1 MATVIGVFDARD
13 RCEQAVRA
21 LRQRGFGDNEISVL
35 ARGQQ
40 KQGGAGGAGGGGG
53 DMEAGPDVGEGVTWG
68 GTLGG
73 LAGLLAGIGALT
85 IPGIGPVV
93 AAGPLAA
100 TLGGAV
106 TGGVAGG
113 LLDLGIPEDRG
124 RAFEQDLKAGKML
137 AVVQTDATRLEE
149 ASQIL
154 RENGAN
160 RVEAHVGSQRAARLA
175 RGKGE
180 GKG

>member
-1 MATVIGVFDARD
+1 MATVIGVFDTRD
-13 RCEQAVRA
+13 RCEQAVRS
-21 LRQRGFGDNEISVL
+21 LRQRGFRENEISVL

-40 KQGGAGGAGGGGG
+40 RRGAAGGRDDA
-53 DMEAGPDVGEGVTWG
+53 EAGVDVGEGVTWG

-85 IPGIGPVV
+85 IPGVGPVV

-124 RAFEQDLKAGKML
+124 RAIEEDLKAGKML
-137 AVVQTDATRLEE
+137 AVVQTGSDRLEE
-149 ASQIL
+149 ASQVL
-154 RENGAN
+154 RDEGAN
-160 RVEAHVGSQRAARLA
+160 RVEAHVGSGRAARMA
-175 RGKGE
+175 KGQ
-180 GKG
+180 GDGNAGR

>member
-1 MATVIGVFDARD
+1 MATVIGVFDTRD
-13 RCEQAVRA
+13 RCEQAVRT
-21 LRQRGFGDNEISVL
+21 LRARGFRDNEISVL
-35 ARGQQ
+35 ARGEQ
-40 KQGGAGGAGGGGG
+40 KRGAAGGGG
-53 DMEAGPDVGEGVTWG
+53 DFEAGADVGEGVTWG

-113 LLDLGIPEDRG
+113 LLDLGVPEDRG

-137 AVVQTDATRLEE
+137 AVVQTDAGRLEE
-149 ASQIL
+149 ASQVL
-154 RENGAN
+154 RDNGAN
-160 RVEAHVGSQRAARLA
+160 RVEAHVGSQRAARMA
-175 RGKGE
+175 RGKGN
-180 GKG
+180 GNG

>member
-1 MATVIGVFDARD
+1 MATVIGVFDTRD
-13 RCEQAVRA
+13 RCEQAVRT
-21 LRQRGFGDNEISVL
+21 LRQRGFRDDEISVL
-35 ARGQQ
+35 AKGQERRGRG
-40 KQGGAGGAGGGGG
+40 GGADA
-53 DMEAGPDVGEGVTWG
+53 EVGPDVGEGVTWG

-113 LLDLGIPEDRG
+113 LIDLGIPEDRG
-124 RAFEQDLKAGKML
+124 RAFEADLKAGKML
-137 AVVQTDATRLEE
+137 AVVQTDTNRLEE
-149 ASQIL
+149 ASQVL
-154 RENGAN
+154 RSQGAN
-160 RVEAHVGSQRAARLA
+160 RVEAHVGSQRAARM
-175 RGKGE
+175 GKEQG
-180 GKG
+180 GGS

>member
-1 MATVIGVFDARD
+1 VATVIGVFDTRD
-13 RCEQAVRA
+13 RCEKAIRS
-21 LRQRGFGDNEISVL
+21 LRDRGFREDEISVL

-40 KQGGAGGAGGGGG
+40 KRGAAAGQGDA
-53 DMEAGPDVGEGVTWG
+53 EAGMDVGEGVTWG

-85 IPGIGPVV
+85 IPGVGPVV

-113 LLDLGIPEDRG
+113 LIDLGIPEDRG
-124 RAFEQDLKAGKML
+124 RAIEEDLKAGKML
-137 AVVQTDATRLEE
+137 AVVQTGSQRLEE
-149 ASQIL
+149 ASQVL
-154 RENGAN
+154 RDEGAN
-160 RVEAHVGSQRAARLA
+160 RVEAHVGSGRAARMA
-175 RGKGE
+175 KDDGNAQR
-180 GKG
+180 

>member
-1 MATVIGVFDARD
+1 MATVIGVFDTRD
-13 RCEQAVRA
+13 RCEQAVRT
-21 LRQRGFGDNEISVL
+21 LRERGFRDNEISVL
-35 ARGQQ
+35 ARGDQ
-40 KQGGAGGAGGGGG
+40 KRGAAGGRS
-53 DMEAGPDVGEGVTWG
+53 DLEAGADVGEGVTWG

-137 AVVQTDATRLEE
+137 AVVQTDAGRLEE
-149 ASQIL
+149 ASQVL
-154 RENGAN
+154 RQSGAN
-160 RVEAHVGSQRAARLA
+160 RVEAHVGSQRAARMA
-175 RGKGE
+175 KGKGNAN
-180 GKG
+180 G

>member
-1 MATVIGVFDARD
+1 MATVIGVFDTRD
-13 RCEQAVRA
+13 KCEQAVRT
-21 LRQRGFGDNEISVL
+21 LRERGFRDNEISVL
-35 ARGQQ
+35 ARGAERR
-40 KQGGAGGAGGGGG
+40 GAAGGGRG
-53 DMEAGPDVGEGVTWG
+53 DFEAGADVGEGVTWG

-137 AVVQTDATRLEE
+137 AVVQTDASRLEE
-149 ASQIL
+149 ASQVL
-154 RENGAN
+154 REKGAN
-160 RVEAHVGSQRAARLA
+160 RVEAHVGSQRAAKMA
-175 RGKGE
+175 KGKGN
-180 GKG
+180 GNG